1 MGETKWPMKGCKI
14 SKEGKQIQQS
24 EQKLP
29 GELEMLQ
36 EMGEQSMF
44 RVFLKIYLFIW
55 LHQVLVVGSSMK
67 LSDSVVVV
75 ALRHVGS

>member
-1 MGETKWPMKGCKI
+1 MGETKWLMKECQI

-29 GELEMLQ
+29 GELELLQ
-36 EMGEQSMF
+36 EMGEQSKF

-55 LHQVLVVGSSMK
+55 LLQVLVVGSSLK

>member
-1 MGETKWPMKGCKI
+1 MKECQI

-29 GELEMLQ
+29 GELELLQ
-36 EMGEQSMF
+36 EMGEQSKF

-55 LHQVLVVGSSMK
+55 LLQVLVVGSSLK

>member
-1 MGETKWPMKGCKI
+1 MKECQI

-29 GELEMLQ
+29 GELEILQ
-36 EMGEQSMF
+36 EMGGQSKF

-55 LHQVLVVGSSMK
+55 LLQVLVVGSSLK

>member
-1 MGETKWPMKGCKI
+1 MKECQI

-29 GELEMLQ
+29 GELEILQ
-36 EMGEQSMF
+36 EMGEQSKF

-55 LHQVLVVGSSMK
+55 LHQVLVVGSSLK